1 MKSDTM
7 ELLARLKSL
16 EENLGRVIKGKDD
29 VIRLSII
36 TLLSRGHLLIE
47 DVPGVG
53 KTTLAHAIARSING
67 SFHRVQFTSDLL
79 PSDITGVTI
88 FNQSTNAF
96 EFKKGPI
103 FTHILLADEINRATP
118 KTQSALLEAMND
130 YQVSV
135 DGNTY
140 TLPMPFFV
148 IATQNPVEY
157 EGTYPLPES
166 QLDRFMMC
174 LGMGYPAKEDEK
186 KILSLQE
193 EDLTPANLSPVLEV
207 EDALFLQKRVESVKV
222 DDTLIGYIVEILD
235 LTRRRTDLFE
245 LGVSP
250 RGGIALRRAAQAKAL
265 IEGRGFVL
273 PDDIKTLAP
282 HILAHR
288 TIPSVGE
295 GYGSIEE
302 RKSLIGD
309 ILAVVEVPL

>member
-1 MKSDTM
+1 M

-135 DGNTY
+135 DGNTHP
-140 TLPMPFFV
+140 LPMPFFV

-174 LGMGYPAKEDEK
+174 LGMGYPAREDEK

-207 EDALFLQKRVESVKV
+207 EDVLFLQKRVESVKV
-222 DDTLIGYIVEILD
+222 DDTLIDYIVEILD

-265 IEGRGFVL
+265 IEGREFVL

-288 TIPSVGE
+288 IIPAIGE

-302 RKSLIGD
+302 RKSLIGE
-309 ILAVVEVPL
+309 ILAGVEVPL

>member
-1 MKSDTM
+1 M
-7 ELLARLKSL
+7 ELFERLKSL

-88 FNQSTNAF
+88 FNQTKNTF
-96 EFKKGPI
+96 EFKHGPV
-103 FTHILLADEINRATP
+103 FANVVLADEINRATP

-193 EDLTPANLSPVLEV
+193 EDLTPANLSPVIEV
-207 EDALFLQKRVESVKV
+207 EDALFLQKRVESVRV
-222 DDTLIGYIVEILD
+222 DDTLIDYIVEILD

-265 IEGRGFVL
+265 IEGREFVL

-288 TIPSVGE
+288 IIPAIGE

-302 RKSLIGD
+302 RKSLIGE
-309 ILAVVEVPL
+309 ILAGVEVPL